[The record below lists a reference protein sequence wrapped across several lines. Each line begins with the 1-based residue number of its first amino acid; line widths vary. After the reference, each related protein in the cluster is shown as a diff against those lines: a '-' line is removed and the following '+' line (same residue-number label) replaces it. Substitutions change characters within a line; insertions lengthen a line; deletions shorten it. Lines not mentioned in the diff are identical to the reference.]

1 MNNIILIGMPA
12 SGKSTAGVILAKTIG
27 YGFLDIDILIQERTG
42 RTLQDIIDGD
52 GIEEFM
58 KIEEQTVLSVDVE
71 KTVIATG
78 GSVVYGEKAMAHLQ
92 TIGSIVYLKSSCEN
106 IEKRLDNI
114 MTRGVV
120 MKPGRTIRD
129 VYAERVSLY
138 EKYAGVTVDADTD
151 VIERKVEE
159 IIRKLFGGGSPG
171 VDRIGQR

>member
-1 MNNIILIGMPA
+1 MNNIVLIGMPA

-27 YGFLDIDILIQERTG
+27 YGFLDIDILIQEETG
-42 RTLQDIIDGD
+42 RTLQEIIDSD
-52 GIEEFM
+52 GIEGFIQ
-58 KIEEQTVLSVDVE
+58 IEEQTVLSVDVK

-78 GSVVYGEKAMAHLQ
+78 GSVVYGERAMAYLQ

-129 VYAERVSLY
+129 VYAERVPLY
-138 EKYAGVTVDADTD
+138 EKYAGVIVDADTD

-171 VDRIGQR
+171 VDRTGQR